1 MEQIVF
7 FWKGKDIAIP
17 KLLVQSIKLIANN
30 KINIIQI
37 SDNHTPKIENVDKV
51 IKLKLPNDIMLA
63 RLKAYSFI
71 ETLKNRTFFC
81 DADSI
86 LLNSLQLNKFLK
98 GIYLAKRKKN
108 FFLNYKY
115 PEIYPE
121 FIKKGALD
129 IMPFFFGSIIVIEE
143 KNIFSDL
150 LKICKRLPSRFH
162 RWYGDQVSLH
172 KYYLK
177 FPNTFNFFNQDEYLH
192 LIGSEKKYPIINITN
207 LLNNKVKFITFKGPQ
222 SINRIKDSYL
232 QLKKIYS

>member
-1 MEQIVF
+1 MDQIVF
-7 FWKGKDIAIP
+7 YWTGERLEIP
-17 KLLVQSIKLIANN
+17 CFLVKSIRLIHNQ
-30 KINIIQI
+30 KIKIIQL
-37 SDNHTPKIENVDKV
+37 SDDNTPKVENVDKI
-51 IKLKLPNDIMLA
+51 IKLKLPKDIMLA

-86 LLNSLQLNKFLK
+86 LLNSLQLNKFSK
-98 GIYLAKRKKN
+98 GIYLAKRKKD

-121 FIKKGALD
+121 FIKKSAFD
-129 IMPFFFGSIIVIEE
+129 IMPFFFGGIIVIEE

-207 LLNNKVKFITFKGPQ
+207 LLNNKVKFISFKGPQ

>member
-17 KLLVQSIKLIANN
+17 KLLVQSIKLIENN

-37 SDNHTPKIENVDKV
+37 SDNHTPKVENVDKV

-86 LLNSLQLNKFLK
+86 LLNSLQLNKFSK
-98 GIYLAKRKKN
+98 GIYLAKRKKK

-115 PEIYPE
+115 PELYPE
-121 FIKKGALD
+121 FINKSAFD
-129 IMPFFFGSIIVIEE
+129 VMPFLFGSIIVIEE

-192 LIGSEKKYPIINITN
+192 LIGSEKKYPIINIKN

>member
-17 KLLVQSIKLIANN
+17 KLLVQSIKLIENN

-37 SDNHTPKIENVDKV
+37 SDNHTPKVENVDKV

-98 GIYLAKRKKN
+98 GIYLAKREKN
-108 FFLNYKY
+108 FFLNYKH
-115 PEIYPE
+115 PELYPE
-121 FIKKGALD
+121 FINKSAFD
-129 IMPFFFGSIIVIEE
+129 IMPFLFGSIIVIEE

-172 KYYLK
+172 KYYIK
-177 FPNTFNFFNQDEYLH
+177 YPNTFNFFNQDEYLH
-192 LIGSEKKYPIINITN
+192 LIGSEKKYPIINIKN

-232 QLKKIYS
+232 QLKEIYS

>member
-17 KLLVQSIKLIANN
+17 KLLVQSIKLIENN

-37 SDNHTPKIENVDKV
+37 SDDNTPKVENVDKV

-86 LLNSLQLNKFLK
+86 LLNSLQLNKFSK

-115 PEIYPE
+115 PELYPE
-121 FIKKGALD
+121 FINKSAFD
-129 IMPFFFGSIIVIEE
+129 VMPFLFGSIIVIEE

-177 FPNTFNFFNQDEYLH
+177 FPDTFNFFNQDEYLH
-192 LIGSEKKYPIINITN
+192 LIGSEKKYPIINIKN

-222 SINRIKDSYL
+222 S
-232 QLKKIYS
+232 